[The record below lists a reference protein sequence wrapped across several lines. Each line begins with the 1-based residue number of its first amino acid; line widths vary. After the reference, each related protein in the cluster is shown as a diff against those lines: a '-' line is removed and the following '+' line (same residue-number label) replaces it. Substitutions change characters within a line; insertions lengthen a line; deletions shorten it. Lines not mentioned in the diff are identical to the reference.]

1 MEKYMLRKFLSW
13 FQSDKSK
20 LITTIELLAADIDF
34 YRERATKIVEEYTI
48 LIGAIALQN
57 GGTLEVGNE
66 FIKTMADDGSLLPK
80 LSVSEDG
87 KIVIS
92 TEKVF
97 ND

>member
-1 MEKYMLRKFLSW
+1 MLRKFLSW